1 MLFLILGTDFLP
13 SREDFDVPCD
23 EQLKGFGRSREGLFP
38 ALTVL
43 DVSGSSSHR
52 VEWRAV
58 HRAPFD
64 GFTRKRG
71 DDGQAPLQKRLNAIK
86 C

>member
-1 MLFLILGTDFLP
+1 MLFLILGTDFSP

-23 EQLKGFGRSREGLFP
+23 EQLKGIRQP
-38 ALTVL
+38 ALLVL